1 MIKPFSVDLYN
12 KNDNAK
18 ELIIKLLQDKGLKAW
33 INPDKYGIDVIAQR
47 DNNPYIYYE
56 VEVKHN
62 WTGAVFPFQTIH
74 IPARKL
80 KFANYRCRFVIL
92 NAERTHMIV
101 VPASKLLESAIITKS
116 TIYTQ
121 GEQFVEVSINE

>member
-1 MIKPFSVDLYN
+1 MIKPFSLDLYD

-18 ELIIKLLQDKGLKAW
+18 ELIIKLLHNKGFKAW

-47 DNNPYIYYE
+47 ENNPYIYYE

-62 WTGAVFPFQTIH
+62 WVGAVFPFNTIH

-80 KFANYRCRFVIL
+80 KFANYRCRFIVL

-101 VPASKLLESAIITKS
+101 VPGVKLLKSPVITKS

-121 GEQFVEVSINE
+121 NEQFVEVTLND